1 MTNHRPFL
9 HIVASKF
16 GVVAMLSLVAL
27 CCGLAAGQSGRRAPK
42 SSVPAPVPQAT
53 PEATPT
59 PKETK
64 SALSL
69 VVGMD
74 RGSAFAEIPTYFY
87 DTVLSACGERLDN
100 SPSAK
105 ADIAKLDMNRSE
117 AVKRAKAET
126 ESYVVLLQLKFDNPR
141 MQRIEDLREIYIEY
155 TVFAPMTGK
164 SITNGRTYQ
173 QMARAGGVIV
183 MPAPGGRASL
193 PYAEEMLKRAARDA
207 ADRILSVLSVSGRKI
222 PS

>member
-1 MTNHRPFL
+1 MTNHRSIV
-9 HIVASKF
+9 HICASSLCVVAILSLAALCP
-16 GVVAMLSLVAL
+16 GVV
-27 CCGLAAGQSGRRAPK
+27 AGQSGRRAPK
-42 SSVPAPVPQAT
+42 SSVPAPVPEVA
-53 PEATPT
+53 PEEKPT

-87 DTVLSACGERLDN
+87 DTVLSACRERLDN
-100 SPSAK
+100 SPGAK
-105 ADIAKLDMNRSE
+105 ADIAKLDMNRGE

-126 ESYVVLLQLKFDNPR
+126 ESYVVLLELKFDNPR
-141 MQRIEDLREIYIEY
+141 MQRIEDLREIYIDY

-173 QMARAGGVIV
+173 QLARAGGVIM
-183 MPAPGGRASL
+183 MPPPGGRASL

-207 ADRILSVLSVSGRKI
+207 ADRILSALSVPGRKV
-222 PS
+222 PG